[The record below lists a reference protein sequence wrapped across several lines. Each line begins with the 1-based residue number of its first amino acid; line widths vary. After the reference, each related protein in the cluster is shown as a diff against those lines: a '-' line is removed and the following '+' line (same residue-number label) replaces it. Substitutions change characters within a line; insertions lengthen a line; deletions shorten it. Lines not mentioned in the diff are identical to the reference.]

1 MYIHLTSEGLV
12 SKNAPCSFRTVLS
25 QELNFGDTEYEV
37 ALVSWHYYGQK
48 FLTHLPFEDDRTIE
62 LQKCSVKKEELVWQ
76 WDSGNAQELF
86 VEINRTKVALLAA
99 DYTWNNFRLAVVNSF
114 ISLFYR
120 LKLGT
125 LMELRNDGIQFFYL
139 SGNTNIKFSARLVE
153 ILGLNPYMSTA
164 GLTVPADIDAG
175 NFHIKTFN
183 KVKKYGRTINDIII
197 FPEGCIIK
205 STDTNSINLVAGEWS
220 IANFERLIQIKFGV
234 DSFNISYHS
243 IYSTRYTDG
252 YKYTAVAIASHNPML
267 SVGKQLLFN
276 DKLQQALNI
285 RHDSPQ
291 NPKELNKELRNR
303 QDHENINFLQYTE
316 IAFEFLWQ
324 VEKGPVKRIILNQSM
339 FSNAASM
346 CDALT
351 KSLSKNTD
359 GEKIFNFY
367 IDKSSKVACIE
378 HAETQNGIRWMLRP
392 SRSIRNKLG
401 FTGLIGD
408 DLPWF
413 AQSSK
418 YVKQPNFSLSAF
430 TYTAKEMPSEES
442 TIMNGGLPNFWIY
455 CDVIQDQY
463 VGEKQQ
469 PLLRIIANNAP
480 EETFW
485 IESCDPYYFPVNKCR
500 INAISIDVWSGSRV
514 STGTPV
520 HLENPILAVL
530 HFRPKS

>member
-48 FLTHLPFEDDRTIE
+48 FLTHLPFEDDRSIE
-62 LQKCSVKKEELVWQ
+62 LQKCSVKEVELVWQ

-86 VEINRTKVALLAA
+86 VEINNTKVALREA

-114 ISLFYR
+114 ASLFYR

-125 LMELRNDGIQFFYL
+125 RIELKNSGIQFYYL
-139 SGNTNIKFSARLVE
+139 SGNTNIKFSAKLVE
-153 ILGLNPYMSTA
+153 ILGLNSHMSTT
-164 GLTVPADIDAG
+164 GLTVPADVDAG

-205 STDTNSINLVAGEWS
+205 STETFSITLVAGEWS
-220 IANFERLIQIKFGV
+220 IANFERLIQRIFGV
-234 DSFNISYHS
+234 ESFNITYRS
-243 IYSTRYTDG
+243 IYSSRTHDG
-252 YKYTAVAIASHNPML
+252 YKYFVIAIASHNPML
-267 SVGKQLLFN
+267 SVGKQLFFN
-276 DKLQQALNI
+276 DKLQQVFNI

-291 NPKELNKELRNR
+291 NQRELSRELRNR
-303 QDHENINFLQYTE
+303 QDPENINFLKYSE
-316 IAFEFLWQ
+316 IGIEFVWQ
-324 VEKGPVKRIILNQSM
+324 VEKRPVRKIILNQSM

-378 HAETQNGIRWMLRP
+378 HAETKNGIRWMLRP
-392 SRSIRNKLG
+392 SQSIINKLG
-401 FTGLIGD
+401 FTNYID
-408 DLPWF
+408 TSLPWF
-413 AQSSK
+413 AHSSN

-430 TYTAKEMPSEES
+430 TYTAKGVPSEES
-442 TIMNGGLPNFWIY
+442 SIMNGGLPNFWIY
-455 CDVIQDQY
+455 CDVIQDQC

-514 STGTPV
+514 STGTLV

-530 HFRPKS
+530 HFRPRS